1 MAQVRPLVWINAFP
15 GTGKHTVAKELVTLF
30 GPSDKVRLVHNHSLI
45 DPVEAR
51 FSRSH
56 PDYQKERRRVR
67 QTAFAELVVDPS
79 TLSTT
84 VIFTGT

>member
-1 MAQVRPLVWINAFP
+1 MTQARPLVWINAFP
-15 GTGKHTVAKELVTLF
+15 GTGKHTTAKELVKLF
-30 GPSDKVRLVHNHSLI
+30 GSGDDVQLVHNHSLI
-45 DPVEAR
+45 DPVEAQ

-67 QTAFAELVVDPS
+67 QTAFTDLVVDPS
-79 TLSTT
+79 TLSRT